1 MTVKQNWYLLIA
13 RAVIARFSLG
23 TPPTCETCGSDDVT
37 LRHLTMERELPLAS
51 DVRFLCKPCYCALGP
66 IPFSKRGA
74 SEPSKIDS
82 KKPGQMPSMWVRAMD
97 KKKRPNFAGLKV

>member
-37 LRHLTMERELPLAS
+37 LRHLTMERELPLES

-74 SEPSKIDS
+74 SEPSKIDP
-82 KKPGQMPSMWVRAMD
+82 KKPGQMPSVWQEARE
-97 KKKRPNFAGLKV
+97 KRKEKLAGLKV